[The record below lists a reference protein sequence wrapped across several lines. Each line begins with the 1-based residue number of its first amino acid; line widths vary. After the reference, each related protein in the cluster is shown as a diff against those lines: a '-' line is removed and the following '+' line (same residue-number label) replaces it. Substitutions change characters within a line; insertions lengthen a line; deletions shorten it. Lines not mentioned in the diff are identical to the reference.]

1 MCPVANDVQLFGGN
15 IDFATIKMTEYEQ
28 KSKSIK
34 LFKQKYPLKTTQ
46 LIQKLGFLIVSRYI
60 KKVFWIYTSFLLLMN
75 TFLLIY
81 DESILSKYNIFGM
94 LPDII
99 ANFFK
104 TFVRV
109 EENINC

>member
-1 MCPVANDVQLFGGN
+1 MSGAKAGYYLCSGNVHQRFLRLAILEEFASKNLFN
-15 IDFATIKMTEYEQ
+15 IM
-28 KSKSIK
+28 
-34 LFKQKYPLKTTQ
+34 
-46 LIQKLGFLIVSRYI
+46 
-60 KKVFWIYTSFLLLMN
+60 
-75 TFLLIY
+75 
-81 DESILSKYNIFGM
+81 SKYNIFGM

>member
-1 MCPVANDVQLFGGN
+1 M
-15 IDFATIKMTEYEQ
+15 
-28 KSKSIK
+28 
-34 LFKQKYPLKTTQ
+34 
-46 LIQKLGFLIVSRYI
+46 
-60 KKVFWIYTSFLLLMN
+60 
-75 TFLLIY
+75 
-81 DESILSKYNIFGM
+81 SKYNIFGM

>member
-1 MCPVANDVQLFGGN
+1 MLQMIEILVSQHKKQLDFKIKGMTLAILEEFASKNLFN
-15 IDFATIKMTEYEQ
+15 IM
-28 KSKSIK
+28 
-34 LFKQKYPLKTTQ
+34 
-46 LIQKLGFLIVSRYI
+46 
-60 KKVFWIYTSFLLLMN
+60 
-75 TFLLIY
+75 
-81 DESILSKYNIFGM
+81 SKYNIFGM